1 MCTKLG
7 FDNDSELIQL
17 LGMDKF
23 YGIYTR
29 NYLEHVFA
37 KNYEDINYYT
47 LIVDFDGVGKMNK
60 KLGYGGTNHLF
71 RMMFKNFMF
80 DDPKIIMGRWF
91 SGDEIALISLDNNLD
106 KLSVKFA
113 KHCKNY
119 GLKFKILILTSE
131 KIDKIFGGLL

>member
-1 MCTKLG
+1 MCTQMG
-7 FDNDSELIQL
+7 FSKNSEIIQL

-37 KNYEDINYYT
+37 KNYEGIDYYT

-71 RMMFKNFMF
+71 RMMFKTFM
-80 DDPKIIMGRWF
+80 DDNRKLIMGRWF

-106 KLSVKFA
+106 ELSVKFE

-119 GLKFKILILTSE
+119 GLKFKVLISTGE

>member
-1 MCTKLG
+1 MCTHMG
-7 FDNDSELIQL
+7 FNKNSELIQL
-17 LGMDKF
+17 LGVDKF

-37 KNYEDINYYT
+37 KNYKDIDYYT

-60 KLGYGGTNHLF
+60 KYGYQYTNGIF
-71 RMMFKNFMF
+71 EIAFDGFMLRN
-80 DDPKIIMGRWF
+80 PKLIMGRWF

-106 KLSVKFA
+106 ELVGKFA

-119 GLKFKILILTSE
+119 GLKFKVLISTDE